1 MNTIIID
8 NITSLDAQTKKI
20 RITVENKFLFPLEKI
35 GIPQTY
41 NLTFIIQDMEYIA
54 RYTIGSHDGKSRSG
68 VLKIGTH
75 PFVNLLQITEGSTL
89 KISKNQDNKYSI
101 VKILN

>member
-20 RITVENKFLFPLEKI
+20 RITVENKFLFPSEQI
-35 GIPQTY
+35 GIPKTY
-41 NLTFIIQDMEYIA
+41 NLTFIIQDMEFIA

-68 VLKIGTH
+68 VLKIGSY
-75 PFVNLLQITEGSTL
+75 PYVELLQITEGSNLIIT
-89 KISKNQDNKYSI
+89 KKQDNKYSI
-101 VKILN
+101 IKQK